1 MLPVYRVRT
10 EWGETCNWRTGH
22 LSLSLSSARNG
33 LIVQV
38 YLMNF
43 TWEKQKSE
51 DQGRLNWTVP
61 QQLTCYSCSW
71 YRACEPPNEGAGVR
85 RRASGRAVCA
95 LDCGVPSPAITQWS
109 NPPHS
114 LSPNS
119 SPSPSL
125 SRSTSCAGPPT
136 GAASQWLF
144 PWGNLT
150 LPPQQPSVGGGGT
163 SRDFPLSVLGFWLDL
178 VEFMCA
184 VALSCPANVQSP

>member
-1 MLPVYRVRT
+1 MRVL
-10 EWGETCNWRTGH
+10 ESDTG
-22 LSLSLSSARNG
+22 
-33 LIVQV
+33 
-38 YLMNF
+38 
-43 TWEKQKSE
+43 
-51 DQGRLNWTVP
+51 P
-61 QQLTCYSCSW
+61 QEEQ
-71 YRACEPPNEGAGVR
+71 
-85 RRASGRAVCA
+85 AVCA
-95 LDCGVPSPAITQWS
+95 LDCRVPSPATTQGS

-125 SRSTSCAGPPT
+125 SCSTSCAGPPT

-144 PWGNLT
+144 PWRNLT

-184 VALSCPANVQSP
+184 VALSCPPNVLLQTSMTSGLYSLPNTSSTIIP